1 MNKSK
6 INYLSNYF
14 NEFIKLLSLNDNIYV
29 QLIEMHNELLKIKKK
44 KKKSNDFW

>member
-1 MNKSK
+1 MNKLK

-14 NEFIKLLSLNDNIYV
+14 NEFTKLLSLNNNIYD

-44 KKKSNDFW
+44 KKK